1 MTSPLTAKPASGP
14 ASDRVAPTQQPTA
27 ARWGVF
33 DFDRLVESHEDPDIA
48 VLAAYDNAD
57 ATNRPGAYT
66 VEELCPVQPTERAA
80 DCCREMDLPL

>member
-1 MTSPLTAKPASGP
+1 MTSPLTAKS
-14 ASDRVAPTQQPTA
+14 ASDRVAPAQQPTA

-66 VEELCPVQPTERAA
+66 VEELCPVDPTERAA
-80 DCCREMDLPL
+80 GCREMDLPL